1 MNEVVVKKQ
10 NSEGLILQRELD
22 LIISKFTII
31 HTPRRIMNIPE
42 IENDISKIKK
52 LDVVDLPVEK
62 NRKSK
67 KGEMGKK
74 NLVIKDAE
82 ILSKAKIERTKYS
95 APEFLKLDDNS
106 ISLAKGERE
115 RLYHQNLCISIFE
128 YNLSS

>member
-1 MNEVVVKKQ
+1 MIINEVVNEVVVKKQ

-42 IENDISKIKK
+42 IENDISKMNK
-52 LDVVDLPVEK
+52 LDVVDLPVAK

-67 KGEMGKK
+67 KGETGKK

-82 ILSKAKIERTKYS
+82 ILSKAKIERTKYV

-115 RLYHQNLCISIFE
+115 RLYYQNL
-128 YNLSS
+128 